1 MVLWSTEYLACLMPN
16 FNIKIILQALFL
28 STKLIECVVLL
39 VVKLSVTWMDM
50 YIYDITYPMMI
61 FLFLL
66 KIVLQSWEVVKVW
79 ISCNLRCKIWSAV
92 KQWFLQNISSY
103 YATSLGNIHLWTVIF
118 SLIVFWEYFNL
129 RKVQCGTRFALF
141 ILQVL
146 FDISIFNDKHS
157 LFECSKTNK
166 DCFRFDWKF

>member
-1 MVLWSTEYLACLMPN
+1 MPN

-66 KIVLQSWEVVKVW
+66 KIVLQS
-79 ISCNLRCKIWSAV
+79 
-92 KQWFLQNISSY
+92 
-103 YATSLGNIHLWTVIF
+103 
-118 SLIVFWEYFNL
+118 
-129 RKVQCGTRFALF
+129 
-141 ILQVL
+141 
-146 FDISIFNDKHS
+146 
-157 LFECSKTNK
+157 
-166 DCFRFDWKF
+166 